1 MYPSTG
7 VESTSFYPT
16 QLPSI
21 SHQASTLATRGY
33 NSAEAVTLKSISSA
47 ETRRNYLKQNLETTV
62 NHVFKDSAVSFTNHY
77 QMNHYGEVVSHPDG
91 TVLHIDKD
99 ERGGYNEFGIK
110 SAVSGALEN
119 PGQVVLL
126 YSPPGPVVFDS
137 NPQNKFK
144 EVKPYTDGQLYMM
157 FADSE
162 KVNNVAISISGDGES
177 WISHIMPNEFKEA
190 SSRKTAIEKVTY
202 FITHPILIGKTIDE
216 FLEGQVNNPDKII
229 FKNKDNVEFSLIQ
242 TLSLIRQSLDGK
254 LGRSKVVDQIMQEID
269 IDTITSTDIDT
280 IYGVLAQRYMK
291 EIGTDSLTL
300 GGSCGGTEIKLDIFS
315 NDLDNLSTSFR
326 MITQG
331 HNILKLS
338 KDFRDDPNLCRCSAA
353 SGPHFHCP
361 GENKK
366 TKQPCSHA
374 IEVGKGTTSCPT
386 CGTGKTC

>member
-1 MYPSTG
+1 M
-7 VESTSFYPT
+7 
-16 QLPSI
+16 
-21 SHQASTLATRGY
+21 
-33 NSAEAVTLKSISSA
+33 N
-47 ETRRNYLKQNLETTV
+47 RN
-62 NHVFKDSAVSFTNHY
+62 
-77 QMNHYGEVVSHPDG
+77 GEVISYPDG
-91 TVLHIDKD
+91 TVLHIDRD

-110 SAVSGALEN
+110 SAISGALEN

-126 YSPPGPVVFDS
+126 YSPPGPVVFDA

-144 EVKPYTDGQLYMM
+144 DVKPYTDGQLYIM

-162 KVNNVAISISGDGES
+162 KVNNVAISISGEGES
-177 WISHIMPNEFKEA
+177 WISQIMPNEFKEA
-190 SSRKTAIEKVTY
+190 SSRKTVIEKVIY

-216 FLEGQVNNPDKII
+216 FLETQVYNPDKII

-242 TLSLIRQSLDGK
+242 TLSLIRKSLAGK
-254 LGRSKVVDQIMQEID
+254 FGRSKIVDQMMQEID
-269 IDTITSTDIDT
+269 IDTITSTDIDV
-280 IYGVLAQRYMK
+280 IYGALAQRYMK
-291 EIGTDSLTL
+291 EIGTNSLTL
-300 GGSCGGTEIKLDIFS
+300 GGSCGGMEIKLNIFS

-361 GENKK
+361 GKNKK

-374 IEVGKGTTSCPT
+374 IEVGQGITSCPA